1 MAERPKQPPGRG
13 ATFRPHPRFLSAES
27 VPIDDGWGSLEAPTR
42 REKTRVTPEATR
54 QPLSRNDS
62 PDVPFSVSLNPYKGC
77 EHGCVYCFARP
88 THAYLDLSPGLDF
101 ETRITSKP
109 DAPRLLEREFRKKG
123 YKPRV
128 IALGANT
135 DAYQPV
141 ERSERIT
148 RQVLERMAAFRHPV
162 SIITKSSLVLR
173 DLDLLTDLA
182 RDGLANVFVSIT
194 SLDRDLARRME
205 PRAAAPERRLE
216 AIAHLSEAGIPVGL
230 LASPMIPALNDG
242 ELEAIMQSAREAGAR
257 SANYIL
263 VRLPYE
269 IKDLIEDWLEEHY
282 PLKKQR
288 VLNLIRDMR
297 GGKLYDSRWGER
309 MRGTGPIADL
319 LQQRFDVARARLGFL
334 PSLPDLRTDK
344 FAPPPAPGDQLRLL

>member
-1 MAERPKQPPGRG
+1 MSRKPPEKGRG
-13 ATFRPHPRFLSAES
+13 ATFRPHPRFLTSET
-27 VPIDDGWGSLEAPTR
+27 VPVDDGWGSLDAPAAPVKTTVTAEVTR
-42 REKTRVTPEATR
+42 SS
-54 QPLSRNDS
+54 LSRNQS

-101 ETRITSKP
+101 ESRLFSKP
-109 DAPRLLEREFRKKG
+109 GAPDALDRELRRKS
-123 YKPRV
+123 YRPSV

-141 ERSERIT
+141 ERDLKIARA
-148 RQVLERMAAFRHPV
+148 VLAKMLGFRHPV

-173 DLDLLTDLA
+173 DLDLLAPLA
-182 RDGLANVFVSIT
+182 AENLVSVFVSVT
-194 SLDRDLARRME
+194 TLDPDLARRME
-205 PRAAAPERRLE
+205 PRAAAPHRRLE
-216 AIAHLSEAGIPVGL
+216 TIAHLADAGVPVGL

-242 ELEAIMQSAREAGAR
+242 ELEAIMESARDAGAR

-263 VRLPYE
+263 VRLPFE
-269 IKDLIEDWLEEHY
+269 IKDLIEGWLDEHY

-297 GGKLYDSRWGER
+297 GGKLYDSQWGER
-309 MRGTGPIADL
+309 MRGTGPLADL
-319 LQQRFDVARARLGFL
+319 LNRRFEVARRRLGYE
-334 PSLPDLRTDK
+334 PRLPDLECDK
-344 FAPPPAPGDQLRLL
+344 FRVPPAPGDQLRLL